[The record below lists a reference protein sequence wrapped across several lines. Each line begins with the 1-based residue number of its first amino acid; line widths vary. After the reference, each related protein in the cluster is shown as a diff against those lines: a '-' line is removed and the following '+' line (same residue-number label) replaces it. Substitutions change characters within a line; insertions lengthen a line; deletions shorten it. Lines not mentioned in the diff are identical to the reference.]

1 MAKKGAPFMKKSLE
15 QRKYKSSGIQ
25 AKKSSKA
32 RGLSGSYHPDS
43 VKYMLEKANGKPLS
57 NEDAE
62 KYDQEWAAEK
72 LSKTRHQASTE
83 DLSNIMQQTPNNV
96 PVRGMSASPQ
106 FKQVVE
112 DRKNEARA
120 TSETNYERYV
130 SVQNSR
136 IPGTGN
142 SHT

>member
-1 MAKKGAPFMKKSLE
+1 MKKSLE
-15 QRKYKSSGIQ
+15 KRKYKTSGAQ
-25 AKKSSKA
+25 AKKSSRA

-106 FKQVVE
+106 FKQVVNG
-112 DRKNEARA
+112 KLNEARA
-120 TSETNYERYV
+120 TAETNYDRHV
-130 SVQNSR
+130 GIMNSR

-142 SHT
+142 SHLD